1 MNLRPLL
8 RSALVVPIAAAQ
20 FSELAET
27 DDGRLFFSSWLAR
40 GTENLRSKVY
50 RVSGEGLGLSSR

>member
-8 RSALVVPIAAAQ
+8 LSALVVPIAAAQ
-20 FSELAET
+20 FPELAAT
-27 DDGRLFFSSWLAR
+27 DDGRLFFSSRRAR
-40 GTENLRSKVY
+40 GSENLRSKVY